1 MNKTNE
7 SGVPQ
12 PRDDNRR
19 RQRLIEQCLAA
30 LGKAWATRWFQEMSV
45 DSRNIEG
52 GWPGR
57 LGEARTLVL
66 RELTKELAAQGM
78 APPSASELAG
88 APGTVNDH
96 ARQEWLRAGKAQR
109 RAQRGP
115 RVAGND

>member
-7 SGVPQ
+7 DGAAV
-12 PRDDNRR
+12 RDDNRR

-30 LGKAWATRWFQEMSV
+30 LGKAWASRWFQEMSL
-45 DSRNIEG
+45 DSRSIEG

-57 LGEARTLVL
+57 LGEARTLAL
-66 RELTKELAAQGM
+66 RELTNELTARGM

-88 APGTVNDH
+88 APGTVNEH

-109 RAQRGP
+109 LALRGA
-115 RVAGND
+115 R